1 MANLDSLSDVQA
13 ILLACELCAAS
24 NVAALPHLQ
33 QHFPTS
39 LTVVRL
45 FRILLSFLPESTP
58 PQQYTTVLDEIAREV
73 ALTPYS
79 GDIDITKVKN
89 IEESIAWKRVRR
101 LKLLP
106 LKYPHADKTI
116 EATDPLTDF
125 LIHRAHK
132 IDAETGLQTYILE
145 LILPFYE
152 RSEPLRQWL
161 VSKILPLLRSNYE
174 YYPDKEDTISLSV
187 LESMDQTTGINVLL
201 SMTGNTASVTDLTRN
216 LRGLVGPWMCGA
228 AQSKRRKLSHDLE
241 TNNATEE
248 ANTASWDDVNDWLL
262 SRSLVEFDSVASALD
277 NWDGPEDVDLGGYMD
292 AAYSTDSERL
302 RKSYGQAGLAIMY
315 ATDPA
320 KGSLERLYQITRKIA
335 RLLQIDTAIDT
346 DLNES
351 SLSALDL
358 DLSTISTASK
368 ASLLQNGLLRGD
380 NSLTAPSPQSIRF
393 LQAIL
398 MSARIL
404 RDHGY
409 ITSCRSAASMCLHG
423 NAETQSWEV
432 NAVLDMIV
440 KQPKPGQEWRKIRK
454 EILWLRDWRGSEN
467 TFEKTDECHGLF
479 WRVSRVGVEIEILK
493 AMVITGEYRLA
504 ADIYTESS
512 SPLDITQV
520 ETAVVDTI
528 ISFYDTASN
537 GNKTRGKMKKAVEIL
552 NAFQPRFPNS
562 KRFKELTAL
571 IAATHALS
579 FYSLTLQ
586 HGVPFQPVSIRVHE
600 DPISLIEKVLDQ
612 NPKSYTKL
620 DDLLSIGRNFVTAG
634 LLPKLSEDREQ
645 EQGSIV
651 IAERRIISIAV
662 SSALASDDFG
672 TAYSYIL
679 TRLTPSSLL
688 PSSTP
693 DTTTTTSPVEE
704 DISWRAAYN
713 AGRYRSPTT
722 STQSDLTSQ
731 INNLSQRMELL
742 SLSLI
747 LAPSADPLPEVL
759 GAWRR
764 CDEEMTILRNREFQ
778 EAEEW
783 DQRGDLQSTLAGGGG
798 LATVPG
804 GFGPTDRELDAY
816 ENAQRQQRKSRASYS
831 NRGGMDG
838 AEAPMGLFDVARGA
852 ARAFSKNLT
861 PLQQLQQQQRQQ
873 HHQQVATEE
882 EVERE
887 GELSRSTE
895 SLERVRKRDV
905 VSNMVTGGLAS
916 GIGWVLGAQPVNNR

>member
-39 LTVVRL
+39 LTAVRL

-58 PQQYTTVLDEIAREV
+58 PQQYTTVLDEIDRGV

-89 IEESIAWKRVRR
+89 IEESAAWKRVRR

-106 LKYPHADKTI
+106 LKYPHADTT
-116 EATDPLTDF
+116 TDPLTDF

-145 LILPFYE
+145 LILPFYR
-152 RSEPLRQWL
+152 RSESLRQWL
-161 VSKILPLLRSNYE
+161 VWKILPLLRSNYE
-174 YYPDKEDTISLSV
+174 YYPDKEDIISLAM

-201 SMTGNTASVTDLTRN
+201 SMTGNIASVTDLTRN
-216 LRGLVGPWMCGA
+216 LRGLVGPWICGA
-228 AQSKRRKLSHDLE
+228 AESKRRRLSHDLE
-241 TNNATEE
+241 TNNATESQDLTDE
-248 ANTASWDDVNDWLL
+248 ASWDNVNDWLL
-262 SRSLVEFDSVASALD
+262 SRSLVEFDSVANALD

-292 AAYSTDSERL
+292 LDYATESEKL
-302 RKSYGQAGLAIMY
+302 RRSYGQAGLAIIY

-320 KGSLERLYQITRKIA
+320 RGSLERLYQIATKIA
-335 RLLQIDTAIDT
+335 RLLQIDTGIINTA
-346 DLNES
+346 LGEP
-351 SLSALDL
+351 SLSALEL
-358 DLSTISTASK
+358 DLTAISAVSK
-368 ASLLQNGLLRGD
+368 ASLLQNGLLRED
-380 NSLTAPSPQSIRF
+380 NALTVPSSQSLGF
-393 LQAIL
+393 LQMIL
-398 MSARIL
+398 ISARIL
-404 RDHGY
+404 RDYGY
-409 ITSCRSAASMCLHG
+409 VISSRSAASLCLHSNG
-423 NAETQSWEV
+423 EAQSWEV
-432 NAVLDMIV
+432 IASLDLIV
-440 KQPKPGQEWRKIRK
+440 KQPTPGQDWRKIR
-454 EILWLRDWRGSEN
+454 EQLLWLRDWKGSN
-467 TFEKTDECHGLF
+467 DRSDKANECHGLF
-479 WRVSRVGVEIEILK
+479 WRVSRVKIEIEILK
-493 AMVITGEYRLA
+493 AMVTTGAE
-504 ADIYTESS
+504 IYTESH
-512 SPLDITQV
+512 SPLELTQV

-552 NAFQPRFPNS
+552 HAFQPRFSNS
-562 KRFKELTAL
+562 KRFKELAAL

-586 HGVPFQPVSIRVHE
+586 HGVPFQPVSIRAQE
-600 DPISLIEKVLDQ
+600 DPLSLIEKVLDQ

-634 LLPKLSEDREQ
+634 LVSNRDESTTQ
-645 EQGSIV
+645 EQGSI
-651 IAERRIISIAV
+651 ILAERRIISMAV
-662 SSALASDDFG
+662 TSALASDDFG

-679 TRLTPSSLL
+679 TRLTPPSLL
-688 PSSTP
+688 PSSTS
-693 DTTTTTSPVEE
+693 DAATTTSPVEE

-722 STQSDLTSQ
+722 STESDLASQ

-742 SLSLI
+742 SLALI

-778 EAEEW
+778 EAEAW
-783 DQRGDLQSTLAGGGG
+783 DQRGDRQSTGG

-816 ENAQRQQRKSRASYS
+816 ENAQRQQQRKSLPSYYDGATRD
-831 NRGGMDG
+831 NG

-861 PLQQLQQQQRQQ
+861 PLQQQQQRQQ
-873 HHQQVATEE
+873 RHHHQQQQLLPPTD
-882 EVERE
+882 E
-887 GELSRSTE
+887 GEGEGGEGLSRSTE

>member
-493 AMVITGEYRLA
+493 AMVITGGMF
-504 ADIYTESS
+504 YT
-512 SPLDITQV
+512 
-520 ETAVVDTI
+520 
-528 ISFYDTASN
+528 
-537 GNKTRGKMKKAVEIL
+537 
-552 NAFQPRFPNS
+552 PR
-562 KRFKELTAL
+562 
-571 IAATHALS
+571 LS
-579 FYSLTLQ
+579 F
-586 HGVPFQPVSIRVHE
+586 F
-600 DPISLIEKVLDQ
+600 LILIVRRI
-612 NPKSYTKL
+612 
-620 DDLLSIGRNFVTAG
+620 SIGSG
-634 LLPKLSEDREQ
+634 HLYGIKLSPRHNTSRNCC
-645 EQGSIV
+645 GGHNYIV
-651 IAERRIISIAV
+651 
-662 SSALASDDFG
+662 L
-672 TAYSYIL
+672 
-679 TRLTPSSLL
+679 
-688 PSSTP
+688 
-693 DTTTTTSPVEE
+693 
-704 DISWRAAYN
+704 
-713 AGRYRSPTT
+713 
-722 STQSDLTSQ
+722 
-731 INNLSQRMELL
+731 
-742 SLSLI
+742 
-747 LAPSADPLPEVL
+747 
-759 GAWRR
+759 
-764 CDEEMTILRNREFQ
+764 
-778 EAEEW
+778 
-783 DQRGDLQSTLAGGGG
+783 
-798 LATVPG
+798 
-804 GFGPTDRELDAY
+804 
-816 ENAQRQQRKSRASYS
+816 
-831 NRGGMDG
+831 
-838 AEAPMGLFDVARGA
+838 
-852 ARAFSKNLT
+852 
-861 PLQQLQQQQRQQ
+861 
-873 HHQQVATEE
+873 
-882 EVERE
+882 
-887 GELSRSTE
+887 
-895 SLERVRKRDV
+895 
-905 VSNMVTGGLAS
+905 
-916 GIGWVLGAQPVNNR
+916 